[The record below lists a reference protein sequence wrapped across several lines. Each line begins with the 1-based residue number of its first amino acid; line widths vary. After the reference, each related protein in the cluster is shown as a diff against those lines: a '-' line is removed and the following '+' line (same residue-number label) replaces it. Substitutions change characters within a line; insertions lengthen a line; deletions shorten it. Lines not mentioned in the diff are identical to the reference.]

1 MLVKNGQEA
10 LQIWLGKFR
19 ETLEQLHYVA
29 DPVASPQ
36 NKGEESLR
44 CVEVLSVRQWEVF
57 WEKGLCVG
65 ILKQFGV
72 LLELPGDFSLD
83 GLRGLE
89 RRQRSL

>member
-1 MLVKNGQEA
+1 
-10 LQIWLGKFR
+10 
-19 ETLEQLHYVA
+19 
-29 DPVASPQ
+29 
-36 NKGEESLR
+36 
-44 CVEVLSVRQWEVF
+44 
-57 WEKGLCVG
+57 LCVG